1 MEGFNQLCKLQFY
14 ADHFPLATD
23 RAINIYKLNSQ
34 LLTKESRKTFHDF
47 IYASVPI
54 KYGLLSNKV
63 KLHVLPHYKNPSYF
77 THQISYNTRTD
88 AYYENDLNEMSFLI
102 KDSGFLK
109 YWRSGMLDYEMVGK
123 KWEEKENRL
132 YLAKDPRKIEPS
144 QAELPASA
152 IWKFD
157 YRSAELIIS
166 TLSIKFQN
174 KIFNVNQKQMTI
186 EWSISPLPT
195 RKNPYPIWNP
205 INIESSKLYTENDW
219 STSINITKYVKGEYG
234 FLLQAYM
241 SGPMVKLWRNKEMFS
256 CSFSDN
262 APSFGMNLNVVLK
275 REKDIKY
282 GILPKINTHDENVKK
297 MILNDKTSKTFYVH
311 SKVLSLKSNY
321 FCALFNSKMMES
333 NDMSL
338 SLKDVSYN
346 TFKTILDYL
355 YTGNINNISTME
367 EWIDLL
373 YASSRFLISSLTQLC
388 EKNLVGFINDQN
400 ADEFTNIAIECGA
413 QLLLKYCELLE
424 VKTDNGFGKFDVD
437 KKKDES
443 KNLGSQSLL
452 SKMRSM
458 RSLVKNKR
466 F

>member
-1 MEGFNQLCKLQFY
+1 
-14 ADHFPLATD
+14 
-23 RAINIYKLNSQ
+23 
-34 LLTKESRKTFHDF
+34 
-47 IYASVPI
+47 
-54 KYGLLSNKV
+54 
-63 KLHVLPHYKNPSYF
+63 
-77 THQISYNTRTD
+77 
-88 AYYENDLNEMSFLI
+88 
-102 KDSGFLK
+102 
-109 YWRSGMLDYEMVGK
+109 
-123 KWEEKENRL
+123 
-132 YLAKDPRKIEPS
+132 
-144 QAELPASA
+144 
-152 IWKFD
+152 
-157 YRSAELIIS
+157 
-166 TLSIKFQN
+166 
-174 KIFNVNQKQMTI
+174 MTI

-205 INIESSKLYTENDW
+205 INIESSKLYTEDDW

-256 CSFSDN
+256 SSFSDN

-282 GILPKINTHDENVKK
+282 GILPKIDTHDENVKK
-297 MILNDKTSKTFYVH
+297 MRLNDKTSSDFIITLDNSNSNNNNNNMDTDSQRQLETFYVH
-311 SKVLSLKSNY
+311 SKVLSLKSDY
-321 FCALFNSKMMES
+321 FRALFNSKMMES

-388 EKNLVGFINDQN
+388 EKNLVGFVNDQN
-400 ADEFTNIAIECGA
+400 ADEFTNISIECGA

-424 VKTDNGFGKFDVD
+424 VKTDNGFGKFDTD
-437 KKKDES
+437 KKKNES
-443 KNLGSQSLL
+443 KNPGSRPLL
-452 SKMRSM
+452 AKMRSM